1 LGRNKI
7 TNAPTPS
14 TGKDWKNIIPGL
26 AVSAIC
32 LVVVFYFIDPNQ
44 LLQALKLADYRLVFV
59 GFLVSVSWL
68 LVRGMVWR
76 TLLQNK
82 ASYSQ
87 VFFTVTEG
95 YLLNNLLPFRLGEVA
110 RALLLSQKAG
120 LQFWGVL
127 STIVIERILDLAM
140 AVGLL
145 LITLPFV
152 VGASWAAEAAFG
164 AGSLVVVGLAV
175 LYLLARYREWAI
187 RQYEKFGAQWPIL
200 LRIGGGRITE
210 FLNGLSVLTAGTLFL
225 KAIAWSIA
233 NWLVA
238 IAQYYLLMLAFF
250 PHANLL
256 WAAFALGVA
265 ALGIAAPSSPG
276 ALGVMELSIVGALA
290 LFGLNSSTALAY
302 AIVMHVFNYLSN
314 GLLGSYALAR
324 DGESLTGLYQGV
336 RRMPQK
342 GAPEEKISIDS

>member
-7 TNAPTPS
+7 TNEPIPS
-14 TGKDWKNIIPGL
+14 TRKDWKNIIPGL
-26 AVSAIC
+26 AVSVIC
-32 LVVVFYFIDPNQ
+32 LVVVFYFIDPHQ
-44 LLQALKLADYRLVFV
+44 LLQALQLADYRLVFI

-164 AGSLVVVGLAV
+164 AGTLVVVGLAV

-187 RQYEKFGAQWPIL
+187 RQYEKLGARWPIL
-200 LRIGGGRITE
+200 LRIGGRRVTE

-250 PHANLL
+250 PHAKLL

-276 ALGVMELSIVGALA
+276 ALGVLELSIVGALA
-290 LFGLNSSTALAY
+290 
-302 AIVMHVFNYLSN
+302 
-314 GLLGSYALAR
+314 
-324 DGESLTGLYQGV
+324 
-336 RRMPQK
+336 
-342 GAPEEKISIDS
+342 

>member
-1 LGRNKI
+1 V
-7 TNAPTPS
+7 
-14 TGKDWKNIIPGL
+14 
-26 AVSAIC
+26 VSAIC
-32 LVVVFYFIDPNQ
+32 LVVVFYFIDPKQ
-44 LLQALKLADYRLVFV
+44 LLQALQLADYRLVV
-59 GFLVSVSWL
+59 LAFLISIGWL

-82 ASYSQ
+82 ASYNQ

-120 LQFWGVL
+120 LDFWGVL
-127 STIVIERILDLAM
+127 STIVIERILDLGM
-140 AVGLL
+140 AAGLL

-152 VGASWAAEAAFG
+152 VGASWAAEAAIG
-164 AGSLVVVGLAV
+164 AGSLVLVGFAV
-175 LYLLARYREWAI
+175 LYLLARYRAWAL
-187 RQYEKFGAQWPIL
+187 RQYEKLGKHWPIL
-200 LRIGGGRITE
+200 LRIGGGRITA
-210 FLNGLSVLTAGTLFL
+210 FLAGLSVLTDGALFL
-225 KAIAWSIA
+225 KAIAWSIT

-238 IAQYYLLMLAFF
+238 IAQYYILMLAFF
-250 PHANLL
+250 PDAKLL

-276 ALGVMELSIVGALA
+276 ALGVLELSIVGALA

-302 AIVMHVFNYLSN
+302 AITSHVFNYLSN

-324 DGESLTGLYQGV
+324 DGESLTGLYQRV
-336 RRMPQK
+336 RRIPQK
-342 GAPEEKISIDS
+342 ETPKEKISFDS

>member
-1 LGRNKI
+1 
-7 TNAPTPS
+7 
-14 TGKDWKNIIPGL
+14 
-26 AVSAIC
+26 
-32 LVVVFYFIDPNQ
+32 VVFYFIDPNQ
-44 LLQALKLADYRLVFV
+44 LLKALQGADYRLVV
-59 GFLVSVSWL
+59 IAFLVSVCWL

-110 RALLLSQKAG
+110 RALLLSQKAN

-140 AVGLL
+140 AAGLI

-152 VGASWAAEAAFG
+152 VGARWAGEAAFG
-164 AGSLVVVGLAV
+164 AGSLVVVGLVV
-175 LYLLARYREWAI
+175 LYLLARYRVWAI
-187 RQYEKFGAQWPIL
+187 RLYEKLGARWPTL
-200 LRIGGGRITE
+200 LRIGGGRVTA
-210 FLNGLSVLTAGTLFL
+210 FLTGLSVLTTGTLFF
-225 KAIAWSIA
+225 KAIAWSIT

-238 IAQYYLLMLAFF
+238 LTQYYLLMLAFF
-250 PHANLL
+250 PNANLL

-276 ALGVMELSIVGALA
+276 ALGVLELSIVGALA

-302 AIVMHVFNYLSN
+302 AIVSHVFNYLSN

-324 DGESLTGLYQGV
+324 DGESLTGLYQRV
-336 RRMPQK
+336 RRISQK
-342 GAPEEKISIDS
+342 ETSEEKISIDP

>member
-1 LGRNKI
+1 LGRNSIKI
-7 TNAPTPS
+7 TPTPS
-14 TGKDWKNIIPGL
+14 ARKDWKNIIPGL
-26 AVSAIC
+26 VVSAIC

-44 LLQALKLADYRLVFV
+44 LLQALQLADYRLVLAA
-59 GFLVSVSWL
+59 FLVSLGWL

-120 LQFWGVL
+120 MGFWGVL

-140 AVGLL
+140 AAGLL
-145 LITLPFV
+145 FITLPFV
-152 VGASWAAEAAFG
+152 VGASWAAEAALG
-164 AGSLVVVGLAV
+164 AAGLVLVGLLV
-175 LYLLARYREWAI
+175 LYLLARYRAWAI
-187 RQYEKFGAQWPIL
+187 RLYEKIGGRWPIL
-200 LRIGGGRITE
+200 LKIGGGRITA
-210 FLNGLSVLTAGTLFL
+210 FLNGLSVLTDGALFL
-225 KAIAWSIA
+225 KAIGWSVT

-238 IAQYYLLMLAFF
+238 LAQYYLLMLAFF
-250 PHANLL
+250 PHAKLL

-276 ALGVMELSIVGALA
+276 ALGVLELSIVGALA

-302 AIVMHVFNYLSN
+302 AITSHVFNYLSN
-314 GLLGSYALAR
+314 GLLGSYALAK
-324 DGESLTGLYQGV
+324 DGESLTGLYQRV
-336 RRMPQK
+336 RRIPQK
-342 GAPEEKISIDS
+342 ETPGEENIL